1 MTYQLGKKG
10 DVVFLREQGPWGVE
24 YQKVVLKKYKKPL
37 FAKKVVGAVVV
48 KYGKA
53 LEVGVWDLFD
63 ARQDF
68 VQHHAVA

>member
-24 YQKVVLKKYKKPL
+24 YQEVVLKKYKKPL

-63 ARQDF
+63 APKKF
-68 VQHHAVA
+68 VFNQAVA